1 MFIRVWGYLGYIY
14 WVGKVKGD
22 NSQTGK
28 VLYMSAIT
36 LWILKGSEL
45 GVIMVLGVRVQ
56 WI

>member
-1 MFIRVWGYLGYIY
+1 MWGYLGYIY

-28 VLYMSAIT
+28 VLYMSTIT

-45 GVIMVLGVRVQ
+45 GVIMVLGVRGQ